1 MCYDDD
7 VDDDIY
13 DDVGEDDDE
22 DHADYDYYDDDNDAD
37 EDDGNDVDV
46 IFITMIRVLYM
57 EDICAIERLFFKTK
71 NDKFIF

>member
-7 VDDDIY
+7 I
-13 DDVGEDDDE
+13 DDVDE

-37 EDDGNDVDV
+37 EDDGNDDDF

-57 EDICAIERLFFKTK
+57 EDICAIERLFF
-71 NDKFIF
+71 